1 MTTPAKALTKAK
13 IGFWTLLCLVMGNM
27 IGSGVFSLPA
37 SLARYGSIS
46 LLGWAFTAGGSLLI
60 ALIFCKLSQEAP
72 NVGGPYAYCKQ
83 GLGDFMGFQVAW
95 NYWISMWVG
104 SSATVVMVVG
114 YLAVFFPSLSHNT
127 NLGFGCGLL
136 IIWGLT
142 ALNMLSF
149 KGSGKFQIITTLLK
163 ILPLG
168 AIVIWGLPHMN
179 FDHFY
184 AFNVTE
190 LPHSSAFI
198 ATATLTM
205 WTFIGLESAT
215 IPSENVENPKRLIP
229 LATITGTL
237 LVTLIYMLTQTTI
250 IGLIPNNI
258 LQNSP
263 APFALAAENIF
274 GHFGALAIALGAIIA
289 ALGSLNGFI
298 LIQSQIPMAAARDKL
313 FPSFFSK
320 TSRHGTPVR
329 VLFMTGCIMSF
340 VLWMN
345 YDKSLVEQFTFLITL
360 ATLAAL
366 TTYLFS
372 IVSEVVISMKKR
384 KITGGKVS
392 AGSIILS
399 VAALAYTLWA
409 IVGAGQEVFFY
420 GSILFFAS
428 TPLFV
433 LVRAQYRRKNLRKDN
448 DRPLS

>member
-1 MTTPAKALTKAK
+1 MTLPKKAK

-60 ALIFCKLSQEAP
+60 ALIFSKLSQEAP

-142 ALNMLSF
+142 GLNMLSIQ
-149 KGSGKFQIITTLLK
+149 GSGKFQIITTVLK
-163 ILPLG
+163 ILPLA
-168 AIVIWGLPHMN
+168 AIIIWGIPEMN
-179 FDHFY
+179 FDHFQ

-190 LPHSSAFI
+190 MPNSAAFI

-215 IPSENVENPKRLIP
+215 IPSQHVENPHRVIP
-229 LATITGTL
+229 LATIMGTL
-237 LVTLIYMLTQTTI
+237 LVAIIYMITETTM
-250 IGLIPNNI
+250 IGLIPNDI
-258 LQNSP
+258 LQNAP
-263 APFALAAENIF
+263 APFALAAEKLF

-313 FPSFFSK
+313 FPSLFAH
-320 TSRHGTPVR
+320 TSRHGTPIR
-329 VLFMTGCIMSF
+329 VLLITGSIMSF

-372 IVSEVVISMKKR
+372 IVSEVIISMKKR
-384 KITGGKVS
+384 KTSGKKMPI
-392 AGSIILS
+392 GSIALS
-399 VAALAYTLWA
+399 LGAFIYVIWA
-409 IVGAGQEVFFY
+409 IIGAGAEIFFY

-433 LVRAQYRRKNLRKDN
+433 LVKWQRGKN
-448 DRPLS
+448 

>member
-1 MTTPAKALTKAK
+1 MNTHTKAK

-60 ALIFCKLSQEAP
+60 ALIFSKLSQEAP

-104 SSATVVMVVG
+104 SAATVVMVVG

-136 IIWGLT
+136 IIWSLT

-149 KGSGKFQIITTLLK
+149 KGSGKFQIVTTVLK
-163 ILPLG
+163 ILPLA
-168 AIVIWGLPHMN
+168 AIVIWGLPEMN
-179 FDHFY
+179 FDHFQ
-184 AFNVTE
+184 AFNVTNM
-190 LPHSSAFI
+190 PDSSAFI

-215 IPSENVENPKRLIP
+215 IPSENVENPRRLIP

-237 LVTLIYMLTQTTI
+237 LVGLIYMVTQTTM
-250 IGLIPNNI
+250 IGLIPNDV
-258 LQNSP
+258 LQNAP
-263 APFALAAENIF
+263 APFALAAESLF
-274 GHFGALAIALGAIIA
+274 GHVGALAIALGAIIA

-313 FPSFFSK
+313 FPALFAH

-329 VLFMTGCIMSF
+329 VLFITGCIMSI

-372 IVSEVVISMKKR
+372 IVSEVIISLKKR
-384 KITGGKVS
+384 KAVGGKLS
-392 AGSIILS
+392 LGS
-399 VAALAYTLWA
+399 VALSLGAFIYIIWA
-409 IVGAGQEVFFY
+409 IIGAGQEVFFY

-428 TPLFV
+428 TPLFL
-433 LVRAQYRRKNLRKDN
+433 LVKWQRRGKA
-448 DRPLS
+448 